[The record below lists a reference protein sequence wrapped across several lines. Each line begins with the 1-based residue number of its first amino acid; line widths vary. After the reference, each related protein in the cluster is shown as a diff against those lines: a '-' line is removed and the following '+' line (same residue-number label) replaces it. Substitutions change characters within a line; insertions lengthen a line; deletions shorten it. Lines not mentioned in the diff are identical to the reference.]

1 MHVLLLGL
9 GNLGVAVHPAPAAHD
24 ALDVVRGAGAPD
36 GQQPRLG
43 LGRGHPRERPDLGVR
58 ELALRQCV
66 RQKRQRPES
75 ARDPDPFTGGAHVEP
90 DAPVQPVGARAESI
104 VPAALQIELAD
115 EIEQVAGR
123 GLQVD
128 RELGNLVAELIE

>member
-1 MHVLLLGL
+1 
-9 GNLGVAVHPAPAAHD
+9 
-24 ALDVVRGAGAPD
+24 VVRGAGAPD

-58 ELALRQCV
+58 EIALRQRLGQE
-66 RQKRQRPES
+66 RQGPKGASHTDPL
-75 ARDPDPFTGGAHVEP
+75 ARGAQVEAH
-90 DAPVQPVGARAESI
+90 APVQPVGARAESI